1 MSKGETIIIIEDDKD
16 DQDVLREVFR
26 DLNIQKEL
34 VFFDDCDEAYNYLMS
49 TTQKPFVIISDINLP
64 RLNGI
69 ELKKKID
76 STDALRRKAIPFIFL
91 TTADNQSTVDRAY
104 EVSNIQGYFR
114 KGVLLEE
121 IRENIRCIVSY
132 WTAALHPHY

>member
-34 VFFDDCDEAYNYLMS
+34 VFFFDSDEAYNYLMS
-49 TTQKPFVIISDINLP
+49 TTKKPFIIISDINLP

-76 STDALRRKAIPFIFL
+76 STDTLRRRAIPFVFL
-91 TTADNQSTVDRAY
+91 TTADNHATVDHAY
-104 EVSNIQGYFR
+104 ESCNIQGYFR

-121 IRENIRCIVSY
+121 IRENIRCIISY
-132 WTAALHPHY
+132 WTAALHPHA